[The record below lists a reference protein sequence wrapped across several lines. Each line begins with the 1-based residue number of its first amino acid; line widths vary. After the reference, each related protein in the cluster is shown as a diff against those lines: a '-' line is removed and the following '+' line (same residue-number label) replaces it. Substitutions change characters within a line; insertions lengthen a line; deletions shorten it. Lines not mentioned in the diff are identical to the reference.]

1 MSYEP
6 VLWLLQEVSRI
17 LLYFLYISNYDTNE
31 IYHVR
36 ENLERLK
43 VLSHRACLHLNVNG
57 VLSFRIIFINVDFIS
72 IKI

>member
-1 MSYEP
+1 MSFEL
-6 VLWLLQEVSRI
+6 VLWLLQDVSRI
-17 LLYFLYISNYDTNE
+17 CCISYISNYDTNE

-43 VLSHRACLHLNVNG
+43 VLSHGECLHLNVNG
-57 VLSFRIIFINVDFIS
+57 VLSFRIIFIDADFIS